1 MTDKDIMHL
10 LFERSETVIAEI
22 ESRYKKQCMRVARNI
37 LHNEQDAEE
46 CFNDALLK
54 LWNTVPP
61 NEPRSLFAYLSV
73 ITRNIALDRYRYL
86 SADKRGETALVF
98 EELENCISNSDYFEE
113 NELAEI
119 LNDFLNDEETENR
132 KIFLLR
138 YYEGNSICLI
148 SQMLSLPQASVK
160 MRLSRMRKRLKK
172 QLVKKGVYK

>member
-1 MTDKDIMHL
+1 MIRL

-22 ESRYKKQCMRVARNI
+22 EVRYKKQCMRVARNI

-73 ITRNIALDRYRYL
+73 ITRNVALDRYKYL
-86 SADKRGETALVF
+86 SADKRRETDLVF
-98 EELENCISNSDYFEE
+98 EELENCISCSDAFEE

-119 LNDFLNDEETENR
+119 INEFLSNEEAENR

-138 YYEGNSICLI
+138 YYEATSMSDI
-148 SQMLSLPQASVK
+148 SKTLSLPEASVK
-160 MRLSRMRKRLKK
+160 MRLLRMRKRLKK
-172 QLVKKGVYK
+172 QLIKKGVYK